1 MGLVLLLKQRA
12 ASGTAEDSVFW
23 DKCHQPK
30 LRVGSKSAVYLCVQT
45 HARVYSSIFRSVL
58 NSSHSFVCHPQFV
71 IGAVAVR
78 GVERSSCPL
87 SVGDP
92 VCKTN

>member
-30 LRVGSKSAVYLCVQT
+30 LRVGSKSASIPMCADACTCVLK
-45 HARVYSSIFRSVL
+45 HI
-58 NSSHSFVCHPQFV
+58 
-71 IGAVAVR
+71 
-78 GVERSSCPL
+78 
-87 SVGDP
+87 
-92 VCKTN
+92 